1 VVWQQCEHAY
11 RTLVSQLI
19 QDHPHLS

>member
-1 VVWQQCEHAY
+1 VPPQCTHAY

-19 QDHPHLS
+19 AETNIQTP